1 MGKVLQCGKISRSLV
16 FMRIL
21 IAGGTGFIGSEIAK
35 AISAEKNH
43 ELIILSRVS
52 DRIGDVTKAETLKK
66 KFDDIDIVIH
76 CVQFPNH
83 PVQNPAKGYTYEKYD
98 AEGTE
103 NICYELKNTK
113 VQRIIYISGA
123 GTDSLRQEPWFKAK
137 VRAEKAVKET
147 GKEYIILRPSW
158 VYGPHDRSM
167 NKFIEFA
174 KNLPMMPVIG
184 DGKSRVSP
192 VFVKDLA
199 QLCLR
204 AITTPPKA
212 HETLDVGGPE
222 VLTMN
227 DIQRLV
233 LKLLGKNKPLVHQPL
248 WLMKIAGSVMEK
260 VLPTPP
266 LSAEAV
272 DFVNMD
278 IPVDG
283 GPAEKIFNYKMKS
296 LEEALKS
303 YL

>member
-1 MGKVLQCGKISRSLV
+1 VK
-16 FMRIL
+16 IL
-21 IAGGTGFIGSEIAK
+21 IAGGTGFIGSEIVK
-35 AISAEKNH
+35 AI
-43 ELIILSRVS
+43 LIENKHQVIVLSRDPKKVKVGEG
-52 DRIGDVTKAETLKK
+52 RLGDVTRIETLKN
-66 KFDDIDIVIH
+66 KFGDIDVVIQ

-83 PVQNPAKGYTYEKYD
+83 PVQNSSKGYTYEKYD

-103 NICYELKNTK
+103 NICYNVKDSK

-147 GKEYIILRPSW
+147 GKEFVILRPSW
-158 VYGPHDRSM
+158 VYGPNDKSLNR
-167 NKFIEFA
+167 FIDFA
-174 KNLPMMPVIG
+174 KHLPLMPVIG

-192 VFVKDLA
+192 VFVQDLA

-204 AITTPPKA
+204 AITVPPNA
-212 HETLDVGGPE
+212 HETLDVGGPQ

-227 DIQRLV
+227 EVQRLV

-248 WLMKIAGSVMEK
+248 WLMKIAGSMMTK
-260 VLPTPP
+260 ILPNPP
-266 LSAEAV
+266 LSAEAI

-283 GPAEKIFNYKMKS
+283 RPVENLFNYEMKS
-296 LEEALKS
+296 LEDALKS
-303 YL
+303 YIKA